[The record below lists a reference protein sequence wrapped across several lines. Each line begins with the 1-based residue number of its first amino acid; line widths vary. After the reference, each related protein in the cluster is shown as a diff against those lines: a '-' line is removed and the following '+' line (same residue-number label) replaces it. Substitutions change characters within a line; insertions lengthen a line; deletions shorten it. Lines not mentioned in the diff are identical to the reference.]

1 MAANPL
7 LLRFPDHF
15 ETERLLIRAPRAG
28 DGPAVNQAVRES
40 FDQLRLWMPW
50 ARFIPS
56 VAESETFAR
65 EGAAKFR
72 VRDELPL
79 LLFRRP
85 ENTLIGASG
94 MHHIDWDV
102 PRLEIG
108 YWVRTSFQGQ
118 GYITEAVLGITDF
131 AFRLLHA
138 ERLEI
143 RCDSRNTR
151 SVAVAERAGFSL
163 EACFHHERR
172 DNEGKLS
179 DTLVYARLRGE

>member
-7 LLRFPDHF
+7 FLRFPDHF
-15 ETERLLIRAPRAG
+15 ETGRLLVRAPRAG

-40 FDQLRLWMPW
+40 FEELRPWMPW
-50 ARFIPS
+50 ARFMPS
-56 VAESETFAR
+56 LAESETFAR

-79 LLFRRP
+79 LLFRKTD
-85 ENTLIGASG
+85 NLIVGASG

-108 YWVRTSFQGQ
+108 YWVRTSLQGQ
-118 GYITEAVLGITDF
+118 GYITEAVLGITGF
-131 AFRLLHA
+131 AFQTLKA

-143 RCDSRNTR
+143 RCDARNTR
-151 SVAVAERAGFSL
+151 SAAVAQRAGFAL
-163 EACFHHERR
+163 EACFRHERR
-172 DNEGKLS
+172 DTEGQLA